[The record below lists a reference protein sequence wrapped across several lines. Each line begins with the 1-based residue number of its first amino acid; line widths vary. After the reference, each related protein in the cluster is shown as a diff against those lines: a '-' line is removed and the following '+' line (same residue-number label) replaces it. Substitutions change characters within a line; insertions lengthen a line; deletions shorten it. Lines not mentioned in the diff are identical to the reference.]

1 MQKTRKILFFLI
13 IILICAPLTACAR
26 NDLPQLA
33 PEEILSRSAE
43 RMSSLQGFHLLFDR
57 SGAPAFLDSGETLSL
72 SKMEGH
78 YDAPDRVK
86 ATVRVIAPGIVADVD
101 VISIGSIQWQ
111 TNVYTGEWEELPANW
126 GFNPGT
132 LFDQK
137 IGLQAIL
144 LADVSQLNLQEMQEL
159 DEMPGKKLYALSG
172 KLSGDTIFSLSN
184 GLIGPDE
191 MDIQIWIDPKTF
203 DLHRVV
209 LSEHLGDTEKERFWQ
224 FDFWDFDKT
233 EGINP
238 PILGGIQEG
247 GIT

>member
-1 MQKTRKILFFLI
+1 MQKTRVFLI
-13 IILICAPLTACAR
+13 FLIFIPIYFPLTACAR
-26 NDLPQLA
+26 NDLPDLA
-33 PEEILSRSAE
+33 PDEILSRSAA

-78 YDAPDRVK
+78 YDTPDRVR

-111 TNVYTGEWEELPANW
+111 TNVYTGEWEELPADW

-144 LADVSQLNLQEMQEL
+144 LADVSQLELLEMQEL
-159 DEMPGKKLYALSG
+159 AEMPGKKLYVMQG

-191 MDIQIWIDPKTF
+191 MDIELWIDPQTF
-203 DLHRVV
+203 DLHRVI
-209 LSEHLGDTEKERFWQ
+209 LSEHLGDEDNERFWQ
-224 FDFWDFDKT
+224 FDFWDFDKV

-238 PILGGIQEG
+238 PILGSSLES